1 MSPIRLKL
9 KQQREAIGMTQAHL
23 AEQIGVRQATIS
35 DLERGKSSRLDLDLL
50 DRLCAALDVQPGDLL
65 ERVVPAKRRR
75 S

>member
-9 KQQREAIGMTQAHL
+9 KQQREAIGMTQVQL

-50 DRLCAALDVQPGDLL
+50 DRLCAALDAEPGDLL